1 MRLTSTRI
9 TTSLV
14 ASAALAGG
22 MLAIGAGTTASGQQL
37 TSQSIVR
44 HGSPTTGDNQSPA
57 VRTGI
62 LPGDVR
68 VWELTHGHS
77 AAASGL
83 LPGDVRVWSSCTLSA
98 LTR

>member
-22 MLAIGAGTTASGQQL
+22 MLAIGAGTTAVGQPL
-37 TSQSIVR
+37 TSQSTVR
-44 HGSPTTGDNQSPA
+44 HASPTTGDNPSPA
-57 VRTGI
+57 ARKGI

-68 VWELTHGHS
+68 VWELTHGQS

-83 LPGDVRVWSSCTLSA
+83 LPGDVRVWEL
-98 LTR
+98 LHP

>member
-22 MLAIGAGTTASGQQL
+22 MLAIGAGTTASGQPL

-44 HGSPTTGDNQSPA
+44 HGSPTTGDNQSSPPC
-57 VRTGI
+57 R
-62 LPGDVR
+62 PGFSPETYASGSCR
-68 VWELTHGHS
+68 HGHS

-83 LPGDVRVWSSCTLSA
+83 LPGDVRVWEL
-98 LTR
+98 LHPWRP

>member
-22 MLAIGAGTTASGQQL
+22 MLTIGASATAAGQPL
-37 TSQSIVR
+37 TSQSTVGR
-44 HGSPTTGDNQSPA
+44 ASPTTGDNPSSMAAGPA
-57 VRTGI
+57 EIG
-62 LPGDVR
+62 PGDLR
-68 VWELTHGHS
+68 VWERTHGQS

-83 LPGDVRVWSSCTLSA
+83 LPGDVRVWEL
-98 LTR
+98 RHPWRP

>member
-9 TTSLV
+9 ATYV

-22 MLAIGAGTTASGQQL
+22 LLAIGTGTTASGQPI
-37 TSQSIVR
+37 SS
-44 HGSPTTGDNQSPA
+44 HPA
-57 VRTGI
+57 VGSGAPTSGDGPSTTAGPTQL

-83 LPGDVRVWSSCTLSA
+83 LPGDVRVWEL
-98 LTR
+98 LHPWRP